1 MTTLYRYEV
10 GTNVYEEG
18 VTAYPVKGQAVEVE
32 GRRMVEL
39 AHGVIVPDA
48 GWSATQAE
56 ASLLAALE
64 IERMA
69 GLLCGQSVQMRS
81 QIEELL
87 KKGVE

>member
-1 MTTLYRYEV
+1 MTSLYRYEV

-18 VTAYPVKGQAVEVE
+18 VTAFAIKGQAVEVE

-48 GWSATQAE
+48 GWSETKAE
-56 ASLLAALE
+56 ASLRAALE

-69 GLLCGQSVQMRS
+69 GLLCGQSVRMRN
-81 QIEELL
+81 QVEELL